1 MWTIMMALVI
11 FMGFSTNAKAQAS
24 VSVGKQITQESGIV
38 DGGKYILQSQASGTP
53 YIVDSGTYYSV
64 PNAGNKATTACV
76 YYFYKNDDGTWRIK
90 NLYTGKYWGKPVY
103 NTALEPT
110 VESEAGAWSLNISGG
125 IAYPK
130 AKDANGTVR
139 SIDRSSQKLVAY
151 TTSTSAAQR
160 MKIYAVEAGL
170 SSEPLQE
177 LEGKMV
183 TVSTTAASDL
193 ELGQWYTMFDRGVNA
208 GKPHGYLYE
217 NSDIHYLFNIGT
229 APSGVATSAAK
240 YLVRL
245 VDAGDGNYYVQNG
258 FGNYFGV
265 FEHSAQVAVV
275 EDASVPIA
283 VKKIAN
289 TDGHFYL
296 QCVST
301 GVVLDANDLSSGIDK
316 ATVVGWNTNV
326 PSSVNGNNDWAFY
339 PVNLSDIPAEIAI
352 FDGDVSVT
360 RGYQTTGRGNAD
372 ALLLRID
379 MTPSQALQK
388 ATFRVALDEA
398 TLNNISSLYIYD
410 TKATEFIANIPD
422 APVGRND
429 EISAITG
436 VTVEN
441 ITAGL
446 HRFWLCATVKDDAEL
461 GAILKPSLVAIDY
474 TSSADAS
481 YDATSIGNPNRQ
493 GMKVFDQQM
502 FVFKPTTDNCRYYR
516 IPAMILDKDGNIVVA
531 IDKRYN
537 SNSDLGNHK
546 IDVVSMRS
554 EDGGRT
560 WQDYAM
566 VAKGDGST
574 AAYYGY
580 GDAAL
585 ARAVNGDLVCIMAS
599 GSKTWGYGMVTAGL
613 ARSTDDGKTWTLVKN
628 LLDSPAFF
636 DENNADGSL
645 SVSNIFTSSGK
656 GLTTTDG
663 VIMFTTNCK
672 NSLGTV
678 CYILYSTD
686 NGSHW
691 RLSNAVAYTGT
702 DESKL
707 EQLND
712 GSLLLSVRQ
721 SGNRGWNKATYT
733 KNNDG
738 TVTFNWGSQYRQ
750 SDIWGNACNADLLY
764 YTRKS
769 ETEPDIMLHS
779 FINTSGRE
787 SLQLSMSLNAG
798 SNWKGIYNIQPNGSC
813 YSTMITLPN
822 GNVAILFEDES
833 YSAGNGYAI
842 NFVTVTR
849 EQILDWFVKAGG
861 ELPTSLDGL
870 TPDPSPKGEGSIY
883 DLTGRRISVP
893 SATSVRSV
901 LPKGVYVINGKKV
914 IMK

>member
-1 MWTIMMALVI
+1 MKTGTMWTIMMALVI
-11 FMGFSTNAKAQAS
+11 FMGFSANAKAQAS
-24 VSVGKQITQESGIV
+24 VSMGKQITQESGIV

-53 YIVDSGTYYSV
+53 YITDSGTYYSV

-217 NSDIHYLFNIGT
+217 NSDSHYLFNIGT
-229 APSGVATSAAK
+229 APSGLATSAAK

-245 VDAGDGNYYVQNG
+245 VDASDGNYYVQNG

-275 EDASVPIA
+275 QDASVPIA

-339 PVNLSDIPAEIAI
+339 PVNLSDIPAEIAL

-360 RGYQTTGRGNAD
+360 RGYQTTGRGNVD

-410 TKATEFIANIPD
+410 TKTTEFIANIPD

-441 ITAGL
+441 ITVGL

-481 YDATSIGNPNRQ
+481 FDASAVGNPNRQ

-502 FVFKPTTDNCRYYR
+502 FVFKPTTDNCRFYR
-516 IPAMILDKDGNIVVA
+516 IPAMILDKDGNIVIA
-531 IDKRYN
+531 ADKRYN
-537 SNSDLGNHK
+537 SNSDLGSHK
-546 IDVVSMRS
+546 IDVVSKRS

-560 WQDYAM
+560 WQDYATIA
-566 VAKGDGST
+566 VGDGST
-574 AAYYGY
+574 AAYFGY

-585 ARAVNGDLVCIMAS
+585 ARATNGDLVCIMAS
-599 GSKTWGYGMVTAGL
+599 GSKMWGYGMVTAGF
-613 ARSTDDGKTWTLVKN
+613 AKSSDDGKTWTLVKN
-628 LLDSPAFF
+628 LLDSPASY
-636 DENNADGSL
+636 DESNNDGSL
-645 SVSNIFTSSGK
+645 SVNNIFTTSGK

-663 VIMFTTNCK
+663 VIMFTTNCRRADTG
-672 NSLGTV
+672 NTAL

-691 RLSNAVAYTGT
+691 RLSNALAYSGC

-707 EQLND
+707 EQRND

-721 SGNRGWNKATYT
+721 SGNRGWNTATYT
-733 KNNDG
+733 KNDDG
-738 TVTFNWGSQYRQ
+738 TVTFNWGTQWRT
-750 SDIWGNACNADLLY
+750 SDISGNACNADILY
-764 YTRKS
+764 YSRKS
-769 ETEPDIMLHS
+769 DTTPDIMLHS

-787 SLQLSMSLNAG
+787 SLQLSMSLDAG
-798 SNWKGIYNIQPNGSC
+798 ESWNGVYNIQPNGSC
-813 YSTMITLPN
+813 YSTMIQLSN

-833 YSAGNGYAI
+833 YSADNGYAI
-842 NFVTVTR
+842 NFVTITR

-861 ELPTSLDGL
+861 ELPDGVETIHNSQFTIENDAVYNL
-870 TPDPSPKGEGSIY
+870 SGQRLNKP
-883 DLTGRRISVP
+883 V
-893 SATSVRSV
+893 
-901 LPKGVYVINGKKV
+901 KGVNVINGKKFL
-914 IMK
+914 MK

>member
-11 FMGFSTNAKAQAS
+11 FMGFSANAKAQAS

-53 YIVDSGTYYSV
+53 YITDSGTYYSV
-64 PNAGNKATTACV
+64 PNKANTATTACV
-76 YYFYKNDDGTWRIK
+76 YYFYKNDDGMWKIK
-90 NLYTGKYWGKPVY
+90 NQNTGKYWGVPEY
-103 NTALEPT
+103 NSFLEPAG
-110 VESEAGAWSLNISGG
+110 VYEAGAWSLNMSGG
-125 IAYPK
+125 IAFPRAK
-130 AKDANGTVR
+130 AANGTTVL
-139 SIDRSSQKLVAY
+139 SIDRSSQKLVGW
-151 TTSTSAAQR
+151 TTKSSNYSAQT
-160 MKIYAVEAGL
+160 MKIYEVVTDISTEAL
-170 SSEPLQE
+170 PE
-177 LEGKMV
+177 LENK
-183 TVSTTAASDL
+183 TVVVSSTPDKDV
-193 ELGQWYTMFDRGVNA
+193 ELGKWYTMFDRGTSPDA
-208 GKPHGYLYE
+208 HGYLFEKVDEHKLY
-217 NSDIHYLFNIGT
+217 NTAT
-229 APSGVATSAAK
+229 APSGTAVAAAK
-240 YLVRL
+240 YLVRFL
-245 VDAGDGNYYVQNG
+245 DAGNGQYYVQNG
-258 FGNYFGV
+258 FGNYFGA
-265 FEHSAQVAVV
+265 FEHQSVVTVVAK
-275 EDASVPIA
+275 ASEPVIIG
-283 VKKIAN
+283 KIAGY
-289 TDGHFYL
+289 DAHFYF
-296 QCVST
+296 QTGST
-301 GVVLDANDLSSGIDK
+301 GVVMDANDIHAGD
-316 ATVVGWNTNV
+316 ATVVGWGTTV
-326 PSSVNGNNDWAFY
+326 PTSINGNNDWALY
-339 PVNLSDIPAEIAI
+339 PVTLEELAPEIAL
-352 FDGDVSVT
+352 FDGDVTVT
-360 RGYQTTGRGNAD
+360 RGYQTTGRGNTD
-372 ALLLRID
+372 ALLLR
-379 MTPSQALQK
+379 MEVAPSQTLQQV
-388 ATFRVALDEA
+388 TFRFTLDEA
-398 TLNNISSLYIYD
+398 TRNNISSLYIYE
-410 TKATEFIANIPD
+410 TKETEFIANIPET
-422 APVGRND
+422 PVGTTD
-429 EISAITG
+429 DVAATTS

-441 ITAGL
+441 LSAGL
-446 HRFWLCATVKDDAEL
+446 HRFWLCATIKEDANL
-461 GAILKPSLVAIDY
+461 GDILKANLTTIDY
-474 TSSADAS
+474 TSTADAS

-861 ELPTSLDGL
+861 ELPTSIDGL

-901 LPKGVYVINGKKV
+901 FPKGVYVINGKKV

>member
-1 MWTIMMALVI
+1 MKTRTMWTIMMALVI
-11 FMGFSTNAKAQAS
+11 FMGFSANAKAQAS

-53 YIVDSGTYYSV
+53 YITDSGTYYSV

-217 NSDIHYLFNIGT
+217 NSDSHYLFNIGT

-275 EDASVPIA
+275 QDASVPIA

-339 PVNLSDIPAEIAI
+339 PVNLSDIPAEIAL

-441 ITAGL
+441 ITVGL

-481 YDATSIGNPNRQ
+481 FDASAVGNPNRQ

-502 FVFKPTTDNCRYYR
+502 FVFKPTTDNCRFYR
-516 IPAMILDKDGNIVVA
+516 IPAMILDKDGNIVIA
-531 IDKRYN
+531 ADKRYN
-537 SNSDLGNHK
+537 SNSDLGSHK
-546 IDVVSMRS
+546 IDVVSKRS

-560 WQDYAM
+560 WQDYATIA
-566 VAKGDGST
+566 VGDGST
-574 AAYYGY
+574 AAYFGY

-585 ARAVNGDLVCIMAS
+585 ARATNGDLVCIMAS
-599 GSKTWGYGMVTAGL
+599 GSKMWGYGMVTAGF
-613 ARSTDDGKTWTLVKN
+613 AKSSDDGKTWTLVKN
-628 LLDSPAFF
+628 LLDSPAFY
-636 DENNADGSL
+636 DESNNDGSL
-645 SVSNIFTSSGK
+645 SVNNIFTTSGK

-663 VIMFTTNCK
+663 VIMFTTNCRRADTG
-672 NSLGTV
+672 NTAL

-691 RLSNAVAYTGT
+691 RLSNALAYSGC

-707 EQLND
+707 EQRND

-721 SGNRGWNKATYT
+721 SGNRGWNTATYT
-733 KNNDG
+733 KNDDG
-738 TVTFNWGSQYRQ
+738 TVTFNWGTQWRT
-750 SDIWGNACNADLLY
+750 SDIWGNACNADILY
-764 YTRKS
+764 YSRKS
-769 ETEPDIMLHS
+769 DTTPDIMLHS

-787 SLQLSMSLNAG
+787 SLQLSMSLDAG
-798 SNWKGIYNIQPNGSC
+798 ESWNGVYNIQPNGSC

-833 YSAGNGYAI
+833 YSADNGYAI
-842 NFVTVTR
+842 NFVTITR

-861 ELPTSLDGL
+861 ELPTGIEIIHNSQFTIENDAVYNLSGQRL
-870 TPDPSPKGEGSIY
+870 NKP
-883 DLTGRRISVP
+883 
-893 SATSVRSV
+893 A
-901 LPKGVYVINGKKV
+901 KGVNVINGKKFL
-914 IMK
+914 MK